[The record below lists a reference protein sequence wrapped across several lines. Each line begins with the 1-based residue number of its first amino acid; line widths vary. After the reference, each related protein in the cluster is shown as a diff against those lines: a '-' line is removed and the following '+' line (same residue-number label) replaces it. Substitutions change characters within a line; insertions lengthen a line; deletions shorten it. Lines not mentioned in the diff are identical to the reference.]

1 MDNKVKIILTNQ
13 SEGKVLSQEVPVSM
27 DTGLFDEEFKIVNLY
42 DQMRYQVID
51 GFGGAFTEAAAVTLQ
66 KMDMEQQEK
75 ILHMYF
81 DPAEGLGYTFCRTH
95 INSCDFSL
103 GNYSYD
109 DHDGDVSLE
118 RFSIERDKQA
128 LIPMIKRAKSI
139 APNMKIFASPWSP
152 PYWMKDT
159 RRMNEGGKL
168 LPEYYDAWARYLA
181 KYIIA
186 YREQGIDLWG
196 ITMQNEA
203 NAKTPWD
210 SCLYTAEEE
219 RDFIKNYLGPTLK
232 REGLGH
238 IKIMFWDHNR
248 ERVLERA
255 QVVFSD
261 PDAACYT
268 DGIAVHW
275 YTGAHFNALSMV
287 HECFPDK
294 IIRFTEGCAPFD
306 PTFSKLSNGEWY
318 AHDIIGCMNNWV
330 SSWTDWNLILD
341 EQGGPNH
348 VSNWCDAPVICDTR
362 QVKVI
367 LESSYYYLA
376 HFSRYIKPGAVR
388 VGSTSFTCNLETLA
402 VVNPDGQ
409 QVCVVLNRSED
420 DIDFILR
427 YNMKGAKILSPAH
440 SIMTLLV

>member
-1 MDNKVKIILTNQ
+1 MNPEVKIILTQ
-13 SEGKVLSQEVPVSM
+13 PKEGKLLSQEAPVLMHSH
-27 DTGLFDEEFKIVNLY
+27 LFEEEFRIVNLY
-42 DQMRYQVID
+42 DQMRYQNID

-66 KMDMEQQEK
+66 KMNKTQQEQ
-75 ILHMYF
+75 ILRMYF
-81 DPAEGLGYTFCRTH
+81 DPVEGLGYTFCRTH

-109 DHDGDVSLE
+109 DTDGDVTLE
-118 RFSIERDKQA
+118 KFSIERDMQA
-128 LIPMIKRAKSI
+128 LIPMILRAKKY
-139 APNMKIFASPWSP
+139 APGMKLFATPWSP

-168 LPEYYDAWARYLA
+168 LPEYYDVWARYLA
-181 KYIIA
+181 RYIKA

-210 SCLYTAEEE
+210 SCLFTAEEE
-219 RDFIKNYLGPTLK
+219 RDFIRNHLGPTFA
-232 REGLGH
+232 REGLDDV
-238 IKIMFWDHNR
+238 KIMFWDHNR

-261 PDAACYT
+261 PEAARYVH
-268 DGIAVHW
+268 GIAVHW
-275 YTGAHFNALSMV
+275 YTGDHFNALSMV

-294 IIRFTEGCAPFD
+294 VIRFTEGCAPYD
-306 PTFSKLSNGEWY
+306 PTFSKLENGEWY
-318 AHDIIGCMNNWV
+318 AHDIIGCLNHWV

-362 QVKVI
+362 KGQV
-367 LESSYYYLA
+367 LFESSFYYLA

-388 VGSTSFTCNLETLA
+388 VGSTSFTGALETVA
-402 VVNPDGQ
+402 AVNPDGQ
-409 QVCVVLNRSED
+409 RVCVVLNRSGED
-420 DIDFILR
+420 IPFVLR
-427 YNMKGAKILSPAH
+427 YNKNGAKITSPAH